1 MQKKLFSGTSR
12 TCIIL
17 SHLDSLVFTLITF
30 FSQGLPSIPPE
41 ISHKRNCSTFGVSL
55 FYMLPSLFFLCRQ
68 CPDALSTQPKLI
80 PYYGLSL
87 NGSLLSPG
95 GENNSALSIFSLIKK
110 VNSSPQSSLSTV
122 LTFNTLSPNSFGP
135 RIKLMSGKPSLT
147 VFP

>member
-55 FYMLPSLFFLCRQ
+55 FYMLPSLFFLYRQ
-68 CPDALSTQPKLI
+68 CSDTLPIQLKLI
-80 PYYGLSL
+80 PYCGLSL

-135 RIKLMSGKPSLT
+135 RIKPMNRRLFLIA
-147 VFP
+147 FL